1 MLGAVKFNNFI
12 PWDIDGD
19 IYIPSEHIHLF
30 DRGADGTL
38 AFEKAGIEG
47 DLFFN
52 VGPLTV

>member
-47 DLFFN
+47 DLF
-52 VGPLTV
+52 LMLAL